1 MSFDPNDIPF
11 DDGFDIGEF
20 TSKVDFDG
28 TGDTGEAAF
37 AGQTTGEYKPVGSEE
52 PVPAHKRRKHKK
64 KKLPLGLRILR
75 GLLIFLVYL
84 LVLVVAGYFLADA
97 GWKWGND
104 LLALDK
110 PDAPYSITLEEE
122 WFTQQET
129 TDEDGEV
136 STYYVADMDAV
147 AQELQENGLINYP
160 WLFKLFAV
168 FTGKDDAM
176 APGTYEVNSN
186 MDYSALLRNLRP
198 RTGALTTVK
207 VMIPEGYTLEEIY
220 ALLEEQGV
228 CSAEELRECAAN
240 YDFDYDFLDDSTL
253 GQDKRLEGYLY
264 PDTYE
269 FYENSKP
276 ETALNKLLS
285 NFKLKLTDQMQDRL
299 KELGY
304 SLEEIIIIASII
316 EKETDGQD
324 QTGIASV
331 IYNRLENTSAGTQG
345 YLQMDSCIQYI
356 LPERK
361 DKLTSEDIAIES
373 PYNTYLYKGL
383 PAGPIC
389 NPGYFAIHAALYPE
403 ESDWYYFIA
412 GTDGE
417 THFFSRYNDFLNY
430 KNSLGD

>member
-1 MSFDPNDIPF
+1 MSFDPNDLPF
-11 DDGFDIGEF
+11 DDGFDIKEF
-20 TSKVDFDG
+20 TSQVDFDG
-28 TGDTGEAAF
+28 TGTEPEPAAAGGDTGEY
-37 AGQTTGEYKPVGSEE
+37 EPVGSETS
-52 PVPAHKRRKHKK
+52 VPAHQRRKHKR

-75 GLLIFLVYL
+75 GLLIFVIYL
-84 LVLVVAGYFLADA
+84 LIIVVAGYFLANA
-97 GWKWGND
+97 GWKWAND

-110 PDAPYSITLEEE
+110 ADAAYTITLEEE
-122 WFTQQET
+122 WFTEVET

-136 STYYVADMDAV
+136 STHYEADMDAISL
-147 AQELQENGLINYP
+147 ELQENGLIEYP
-160 WLFKLFAV
+160 WLFKLFAMV
-168 FTGKDDAM
+168 TGKDDAM
-176 APGTYEVNSN
+176 APGTYDVNSN
-186 MDYSALLRNLRP
+186 MDYSALLRNLKP
-198 RTGALTTVK
+198 NTGTLSTVK

-253 GQDKRLEGYLY
+253 GQEKRLEGYLY

-276 ETALNKLLS
+276 ETALNKLLA
-285 NFKLKLTDQMQDRL
+285 NFELKLTEQMKTRMD
-299 KELGY
+299 ELGY
-304 SLEEIIIIASII
+304 DLREILIIASII
-316 EKETDGQD
+316 EKETDGSD
-324 QTGIASV
+324 QTGISSV

-361 DKLTSEDIAIES
+361 DKLTSEDISIDS

-403 ESDWYYFIA
+403 DSNWYYFIA
-412 GTDGE
+412 GTDGA
-417 THFFSRYNDFLNY
+417 THFFSSYDDFLNY
-430 KNSLGD
+430 KNSMGD